1 MRRAPKLAAILEGGT
16 PGGPPPW
23 NRFQKSGTGRVGR
36 FIRPTPPTGVEC
48 KEDPVKTA
56 GGMMRKAGAA
66 RAPAGPAALPGPNR
80 TIRRGCSPKELINAV
95 VSTQSNSPETRG
107 R

>member
-1 MRRAPKLAAILEGGT
+1 MRRAPKFAAILETGHRGGRP
-16 PGGPPPW
+16 PGIVFRSPE
-23 NRFQKSGTGRVGR
+23 RAASGAY
-36 FIRPTPPTGVEC
+36 IRPKPPTGVEC

-66 RAPAGPAALPGPNR
+66 RAPAGAVALLGPNR